1 MDSWITKLS
10 RERLL
15 EEIEAI
21 AETDDYNVIDFVIKW
36 VNTNAEYEINEV
48 IYQNI
53 LKFNRRRLFN
63 VASSGLGDFA
73 ANKLQGKSKEELAD
87 IILIIILNHIR
98 DQSDLVNIDISNFE
112 GEILTSLEQDKEI
125 FLSVIEDLDIDKLRD
140 ILNKLR
146 RFKQLSPKR
155 LI

>member
-36 VNTNAEYEINEV
+36 VNTNAEYEINEI

-53 LKFNRRRLFN
+53 LKFNRGRLFN

-73 ANKLQGKSKEELAD
+73 ANKLATKSKEELAD

>member
-53 LKFNRRRLFN
+53 LKFNRGRLFI

-73 ANKLQGKSKEELAD
+73 ANKLATKSKEELAD
-87 IILIIILNHIR
+87 IILVIILTHFR
-98 DQSDLVNIDISNFE
+98 DQIDLVNNEILYIE
-112 GEILTSLEQDKEI
+112 GEVLTTLDQDKDL
-125 FLSVIEDLDIDKLRD
+125 FLAVIQDLDIDKLRD
-140 ILNKLR
+140 ILNRLR

-155 LI
+155 LT